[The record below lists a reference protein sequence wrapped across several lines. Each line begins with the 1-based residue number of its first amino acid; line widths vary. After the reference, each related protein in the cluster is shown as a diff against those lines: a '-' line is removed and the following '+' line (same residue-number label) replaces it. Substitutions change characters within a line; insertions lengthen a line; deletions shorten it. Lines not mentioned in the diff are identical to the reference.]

1 MLNSLRRLWCVCG
14 WFFSFFKDF
23 VFYLFTC
30 ALGLVCCTN
39 ASSSCREWELLSKCG
54 ARDSHCSGSL
64 LLQSTGSKC
73 MDFTSCGSRAL
84 DCLLSSCGSVVV
96 VCGLSFPTACEI
108 FSDQGL
114 NPCPCFGGRFFTT
127 ELPGKPS
134 GHFSCYLKYPSF
146 SSSAD

>member
-1 MLNSLRRLWCVCG
+1 MCV
-14 WFFSFFKDF
+14 WLIFFLFLKILFI
-23 VFYLFTC
+23 YL
-30 ALGLVCCTN
+30 LVCWVFF
-39 ASSSCREWELLSKCG
+39 AAQMPPPVAGSGSYSSKCG

-64 LLQSTGSKC
+64 FLQSTGSKC
-73 MDFTSCGSRAL
+73 MDFSSCGSQAL

-114 NPCPCFGGRFFTT
+114 NPCPCIGGRFFTT
-127 ELPGKPS
+127 ELPEKPS